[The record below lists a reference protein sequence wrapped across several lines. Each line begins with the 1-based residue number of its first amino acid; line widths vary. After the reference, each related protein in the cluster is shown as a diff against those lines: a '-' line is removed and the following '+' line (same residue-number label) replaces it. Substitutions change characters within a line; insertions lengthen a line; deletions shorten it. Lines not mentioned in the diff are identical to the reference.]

1 MIVVDLRELLGAEL
15 YEQVM
20 AKLGDKRLSVV
31 SDGNWI
37 PKQKFDDLNEEK
49 KQYKTQ
55 VDELNQQLGAL
66 QKQLRDNE
74 GATATIDQLKQ
85 QIADKETE
93 LAATRKTNA
102 IKLQVLQAGPNDV
115 SDILPHIK
123 ADTVTIA
130 EDGSVQG
137 LDEQIKALQESKPYL
152 FKADGPDGTGGKL
165 GNPPR
170 DNKKPGVNNPWAK
183 ETFNLTEQGRLLRT
197 DPEQAKLLMEQAR
210 QK

>member
-1 MIVVDLRELLGAEL
+1 MIVVDLKELLGVEL
-15 YEQVM
+15 YEQVT
-20 AKLGDKRLSVV
+20 AKLGDKRLGVV
-31 SDGNWI
+31 SDGTWI
-37 PKQKFDDLNEEK
+37 PKARFDDLNEER

-66 QKQLRDNE
+66 QKQLKDNE
-74 GATATIDQLKQ
+74 GAKATIDQLKQ

-115 SDILPHIK
+115 ADILPHIK

-130 EDGSVQG
+130 NDGSIKG
-137 LDEQIKALQESKPYL
+137 LAEQITALQESKPYL
-152 FKADGPDGTGGKL
+152 FKAQGPDGTGGKL

-170 DNKKPGVNNPWAK
+170 DSKKPGVSNPWAK
-183 ETFNLTEQGRLLRT
+183 ETFNLTEQGRMLRA
-197 DPEQAKLLMEQAR
+197 DPEQAKLLMAQA
-210 QK
+210 K